1 MASDQTMALG
11 FVFPKNWLVIA
22 PHSPLA
28 AKFPRLQSGT
38 KLPLR
43 GSPGPNV
50 ASFHDRVAAFTE
62 VLIGFNSCGTSTFV
76 FATYRPAD
84 TLSAVRPSPQRSYE
98 PPSRGFKSF
107 QLGMSST
114 RAKLRGPIHLFANVG
129 ACCTP
134 G

>member
-11 FVFPKNWLVIA
+11 FVFPKNVLVIP

-28 AKFPRLQSGT
+28 AKLPR
-38 KLPLR
+38 R

-50 ASFHDRVAAFTE
+50 ESFHDRDPAFTE
-62 VLIGFNSCGTSTFV
+62 VLIGFNNCGTSTFD

-84 TLSAVRPSPQRSYE
+84 TLSAVRPSPKRSYE

-107 QLGMSST
+107 QFGTSFVG
-114 RAKLRGPIHLFANVG
+114 AKLRGPIHWF
-129 ACCTP
+129 
-134 G
+134 